1 MSNQLGMPSN
11 HLLLDC
17 PLLLL
22 SEVFPSIRVFSN
34 ESFLCIRLPRYW
46 IFSFIIGP
54 PNEHSGLFSF
64 RTDWLDLLVVQGT
77 LKSLLQHHSSKTSNI
92 QHSAFFIV
100 QFSYMTIRETIAQS
114 SQNFVGKE
122 MSLHFNMLPRLV
134 ITFLSFSSKE
144 QVYVLVQFFEL
155 SNFVGLTMPC
165 LIQALSAVVVTGQMA
180 L

>member
-1 MSNQLGMPSN
+1 MGQWTVGARLSLLEWQVKDKQREDAMMSHIS
-11 HLLLDC
+11 
-17 PLLLL
+17 
-22 SEVFPSIRVFSN
+22 FSWYQSKIQMLN
-34 ESFLCIRLPRYW
+34 ESCSPRDSQECSPTPQFKAL
-46 IFSFIIGP
+46 I
-54 PNEHSGLFSF
+54 HC
-64 RTDWLDLLVVQGT
+64 
-77 LKSLLQHHSSKTSNI
+77 
-92 QHSAFFIV
+92 HSAFFIV